1 MENIRRNLVRGLLEY
16 IVLDHIAESG
26 GCHGYELIAHIRDK
40 HGVLLSAS
48 EVYPLLNRLEREGYL
63 SATWILNGDRPR
75 KVYRLTGNGRLL
87 LKSILDELSSLIK
100 PKVEVEIA

>member
-1 MENIRRNLVRGLLEY
+1 VENIRRSLVRGLLEY

-26 GCHGYELIAHIRDK
+26 GCHGYELIAYIRGR

-63 SATWILNGDRPR
+63 VATWILNGGKPR
-75 KVYRLTGNGRLL
+75 KVYKLTSNGKLL
-87 LKSILDELSSLIK
+87 LKSILNELTSLIK
-100 PKVEVEIA
+100 PKVEVEVA